1 MKLLHLR
8 WLSNEH
14 WLQIF
19 FLLNLSRY
27 SKMHLRHEFPITIL
41 LFNIAPIGMCSFCLF
56 FKLLQKKRKNKSCF
70 GYMQGRLHR
79 CVTYAVVTQ
88 GPTLRKA
95 PCLFEC
101 SAVTILKFIII
112 LSLKL
117 CFVNEI
123 QRDNG
128 ALHEQIHVYPL
139 FPAAPFAYSFP
150 DAAQT
155 QDSRGLSMGIR
166 RDSKQV
172 QDKHFMEA
180 TGFRKVLVECACI
193 KKWNKK

>member
-128 ALHEQIHVYPL
+128 ALHDRYMCIRCFLTPHLRIVFLMLHKHRIPGDSVWGLGGTQSKYKISISWKPL
-139 FPAAPFAYSFP
+139 ASV
-150 DAAQT
+150 
-155 QDSRGLSMGIR
+155 
-166 RDSKQV
+166 K
-172 QDKHFMEA
+172 
-180 TGFRKVLVECACI
+180 C
-193 KKWNKK
+193 W